1 MKRTRAFLVATFLTA
16 AIPGVAQTDPE
27 NLAQLLEAGRNLL
40 NQQLDAR
47 GIALEIPGDLNQTR
61 TWMKTLQDRFAGEY
75 VLDLSQLRPAAEA
88 ALPWLESS
96 GETKPYA
103 IWLRTRLDYFR
114 AAEELQRLAPAPEPQ
129 KPNTKTVPTPRT
141 KPTPEQQRRVWSKV
155 MALEPWPE
163 DAGKYVTQLKPVFTA
178 ERVPSELVWIAE
190 VESSFQP
197 GAKSPAGAAGL
208 FQLMPGTAK
217 QEGLRLWPIDQR
229 YDPEKSAHA
238 SAKYLHALHS
248 EFQDWSLALAAYNA
262 GDGQVRTLMKR
273 HGVRSY
279 DRLAPHLPAET
290 QLYVPKVE
298 AVLRRREGKALAE
311 LKSIP

>member
-1 MKRTRAFLVATFLTA
+1 MKRTRAFLFATFLTV
-16 AIPGVAQTDPE
+16 AIPGVAQTNPE
-27 NLAQLLEAGRNLL
+27 DLSQLLEVGRNLV
-40 NQQLDAR
+40 NQHLDSR
-47 GIALEIPGDLNQTR
+47 GIALEIPGDLDQTR
-61 TWMKTLQDRFAGEY
+61 AWMKTLQDRFAGEY
-75 VLDLSQLRPAAEA
+75 VLDLSRLRPAAEA

-96 GETKPYA
+96 EETKPYA

-114 AAEELQRLAPAPEPQ
+114 AAEELQRLTPAPKPQ
-129 KPNTKTVPTPRT
+129 KPNTKTAPALQS
-141 KPTPEQQRRVWSKV
+141 KPTPEQQRRVWSRV
-155 MALEPWPE
+155 VALEPWPV

-217 QEGLRLWPIDQR
+217 QEGLRLWPVDQR

-262 GDGQVRTLMKR
+262 GDGHVRTLMKR
-273 HGVRSY
+273 HGVHSY